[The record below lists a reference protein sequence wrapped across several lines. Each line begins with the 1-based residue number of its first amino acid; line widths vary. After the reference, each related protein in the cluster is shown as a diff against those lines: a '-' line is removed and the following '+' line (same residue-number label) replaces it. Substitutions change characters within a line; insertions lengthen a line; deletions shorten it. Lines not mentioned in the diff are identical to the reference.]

1 MKKTLLICLAF
12 SITASV
18 NAQFNIFGS
27 AKQGAANAANNN
39 ASNAGS
45 NAVNN
50 GVNGL
55 FNSKKKDKPADTTSQ
70 TSTQQSSS
78 TPATSS
84 STNSTSTSAQTSDGT
99 DTYKPY
105 ANYDFVPG
113 DSIVFFDDFSDDQ
126 DGEFPAHW
134 NLNKGQ
140 AILNMVGKDEAFAI
154 TQGNYATVSPR
165 MKNDNKSYLTSGFTI
180 EFDYFSNPGYGPMI
194 RFHNA
199 TSTCGDMHFGCN
211 GGVSSSYF
219 VKDFSSDFP
228 GNAGDLKGKWHHAA
242 FILKNGTVKCYVD
255 QYRVLVM
262 PNIDFAPTWLEF
274 GGIGDQTNPILFKNV
289 RIASGGNMNTIGKKF
304 TDAKIVTHGI
314 NFDVDKA
321 TIKPES
327 MGTLNMIMKV
337 MNNNPDLKFEIDG
350 YTDNSGDSKHN
361 MELSQQRADAIKAQ
375 LVSMGID
382 ASRLTTKGEGA
393 TNPISTNDTP
403 EGKANNRRVEFVK
416 V

>member
-1 MKKTLLICLAF
+1 MKRTLLICLTF
-12 SITASV
+12 SIAASV

-126 DGEFPAHW
+126 DGEFPTHW

-211 GGVSSSYF
+211 GTVASSYF
-219 VKDFSSDFP
+219 AKDFSSDFP

-375 LVSMGID
+375 LISMGID

-393 TNPISTNDTP
+393 TNPVSTNDTP